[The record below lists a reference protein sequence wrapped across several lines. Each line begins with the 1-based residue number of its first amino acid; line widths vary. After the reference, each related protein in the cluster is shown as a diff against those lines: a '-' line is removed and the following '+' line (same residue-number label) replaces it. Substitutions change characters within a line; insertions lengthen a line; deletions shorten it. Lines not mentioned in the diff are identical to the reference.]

1 MLNIEKYAEEIKKY
15 ITDDAGGISCIVQD
29 LKNKE
34 KPACRNCADCELD
47 AFNWLLQEYK
57 EPILTDEEK
66 IIIKDIIK
74 VLEPFG
80 KELSY
85 ISKNSYGGDLHTCY
99 LYFKYEGD
107 NSGTPTF
114 DEKVLFKGMKLNKKY
129 TLEELG
135 LC

>member
-1 MLNIEKYAEEIKKY
+1 MA
-15 ITDDAGGISCIVQD
+15 CVVQN
-29 LKNKE
+29 LKNNGSYSCQMCT
-34 KPACRNCADCELD
+34 ACELD

-57 EPILTDEEK
+57 ESILTDEEK

-135 LC
+135 L